1 MPKLI
6 ATRRART
13 DAYTRSRHGLAS
25 DATPPVSRPVAGEVI
40 GRSRAERFAAVEARI
55 RRVTNILD
63 ELLPIPGTRHRFG
76 VDPIIGLIP
85 VVGDVIG
92 ALVGLWVIG
101 EATRFGVPRIV
112 VARMTVNLLVD
123 LAVGIIPFVGDIFDF
138 VSRSNTRNIELFK
151 THALDPDASTAGH
164 QAFFAG
170 VVLVVLGAIWL
181 VTVLVVRF
189 FEALGNVLFG

>member
-1 MPKLI
+1 M
-6 ATRRART
+6 A
-13 DAYTRSRHGLAS
+13 
-25 DATPPVSRPVAGEVI
+25 RPVQGDLF
-40 GRSRAERFAAVEARI
+40 GQSRAERFAGVEARI

-63 ELLPIPGTRHRFG
+63 ELVPIPGTRHRFG

-85 VVGDVIG
+85 VVGDVAG

-112 VARMTVNLLVD
+112 VARMSVNLLVD

-138 VSRSNTRNIELFK
+138 VSRSNSKNLELFK

-164 QAFFAG
+164 QAFFVG
-170 VVLVVLGAIWL
+170 VVLIVIGAIWL
-181 VTVLVVRF
+181 VTAITVRM
-189 FEALGNVLFG
+189 FEALGTALFG